1 MAMHMS
7 SKRRE
12 KDTWA
17 KEEQLNDLGAGLGED
32 HISIMGSIVT
42 GKLAKMEPSEVL
54 ENTGAI
60 FAGHK
65 SNEPGKV
72 IATVHIVE
80 LNGKRVECLSGKS
93 LNMIMKQEGAVFI
106 GDVKKEIKL

>member
-7 SKRRE
+7 SARRE

-17 KEEQLNDLGAGLGED
+17 KEEQLNDLGAGLNED
-32 HISIMGSIVT
+32 QVEIMGAIVT

-60 FAGHK
+60 FAGHRK
-65 SNEPGKV
+65 TKPGKAIV
-72 IATVHIVE
+72 TVHIVE
-80 LNGKRVECLSGKS
+80 LNGKKVECMTGKS
-93 LNMIMKQEGAVFI
+93 LNLVLKQEGAVFI
-106 GDVKKEIKL
+106 GDVKKEVNL